1 MILYWVGLK
10 TNDRQ
15 VELVETGLRQAQ
27 ADKLKDSG

>member
-1 MILYWVGLK
+1 MILYWVELK
-10 TNDRQ
+10 TNDCQ